1 MKFDQAQEKY
11 DLERA
16 TNYYQENNESRWA
29 TNCEIEKH
37 FDDLGITIWC
47 KLDVQIHGDEIINYD
62 IDIIEIRHEDCI
74 GDFSPYN
81 KGRTQYE
88 VIIDSEMLDE
98 NIEYFMEAIYD

>member
-1 MKFDQAQEKY
+1 MKIEQAQEKH

-16 TNYYQENNESRWA
+16 TNYYHENNKSGWA
-29 TNCEIEKH
+29 TNCTIEKT

-47 KLDVQIHGDEIINYD
+47 KLDVQINGDEIIDYN
-62 IDIIEIRHEDCI
+62 IDIIEILHEDYI